1 MFAANKPDIKI
12 AHASFCSLHDLK
24 MKMRRGKPRNRG
36 CRMLTSWTLY
46 IVSKIFPFIYY
57 MCSSLFLI
65 HKRCELE
72 NKWINSFLKLSWK
85 LFDHLLSNEIPK
97 LMSLR
102 MSKCTWVISFNIYET
117 NYYSNDPLK
126 FKLASWNS
134 HFLSRKQKAIAVYFY
149 G

>member
-1 MFAANKPDIKI
+1 MFAEDKLDIKI

-57 MCSSLFLI
+57 MCSSLFLV

-72 NKWINSFLKLSWK
+72 NRRIKPFLKLFLK
-85 LFDHLLSNEIPK
+85 LFNHLLSNEILKMTSLK
-97 LMSLR
+97 L
-102 MSKCTWVISFNIYET
+102 SKCT
-117 NYYSNDPLK
+117 
-126 FKLASWNS
+126 
-134 HFLSRKQKAIAVYFY
+134 
-149 G
+149 